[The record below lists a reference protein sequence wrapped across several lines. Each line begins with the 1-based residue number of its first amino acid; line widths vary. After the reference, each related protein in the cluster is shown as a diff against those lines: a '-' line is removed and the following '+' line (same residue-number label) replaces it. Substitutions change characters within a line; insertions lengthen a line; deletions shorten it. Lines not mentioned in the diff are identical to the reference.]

1 MGTGELSPHSRQDLP
16 SCHHFAFSSN
26 SRNVCSVSDTGKSVW
41 QKKKGIGGKLK
52 KKYGKC
58 TIPGNRKFSSTMFAA
73 L

>member
-1 MGTGELSPHSRQDLP
+1 MSALSLIRANL
-16 SCHHFAFSSN
+16 F
-26 SRNVCSVSDTGKSVW
+26 G
-41 QKKKGIGGKLK
+41 KKKGIGGKLK